1 MKLEE
6 LYKKIEEVGCFT
18 FSTFGEKGEIQS
30 RIAHFNG
37 FDEEG
42 IYFRTM
48 TSKPYYRQLMKHK
61 KVTVCGITDS
71 KVLGHEPDGT
81 PIFPPSYSLRIVG
94 DVENVPY
101 EVICEKA
108 KTNKDLVTAVQDGEK
123 YPTMKDANF
132 RISRGKVD
140 IFDTDFELQRR
151 EHKVVRTRFSFNGYD
166 FNYAGPRITDKC
178 IGCGLCKKNCSF
190 LAIEEG
196 KPYKIN
202 LIYCDDCGTCLTVCP
217 VGAIEE
223 SLEF

>member
-1 MKLEE
+1 MELKKLYE
-6 LYKKIEEVGCFT
+6 KIEEIGCFT

-42 IYFRTM
+42 LYFRTM

-71 KVLGHEPDGT
+71 RVLGHEEDGT
-81 PIFPPSYSLRIVG
+81 PIFPPTYSLRIVG
-94 DVENVPY
+94 DVEQVPY
-101 EVICEKA
+101 HLICEKA
-108 KTNKDLVTAVQDGEK
+108 KTNQDLLTAVQDGEK
-123 YPTMKDANF
+123 YPAMRDGNF

-140 IFDTDFELQRR
+140 IFDTDFELTRG
-151 EHKVVRTRFSFNGYD
+151 EHKVIRTRFGFNGYD
-166 FNYAGPRITDKC
+166 YNDAGPRITNRC
-178 IGCGLCKKNCSF
+178 ISCGKCKKVCSF
-190 LAIEEG
+190 LAIEAG

-202 LIYCDDCGTCLTVCP
+202 PIYCDDCGSCISVCP
-217 VGAIEE
+217 VGAIED